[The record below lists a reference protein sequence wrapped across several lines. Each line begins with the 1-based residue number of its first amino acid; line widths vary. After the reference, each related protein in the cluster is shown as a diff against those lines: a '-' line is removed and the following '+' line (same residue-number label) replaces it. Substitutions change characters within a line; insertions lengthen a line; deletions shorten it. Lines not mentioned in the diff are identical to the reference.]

1 MQISITSSS
10 HEITQKSYFS
20 YPCNF
25 EPPTQYCLCLVKMAS
40 ANSKAMSLS
49 PPKSVP
55 FGKIDED
62 GGNTLSP
69 LSSNPNSR
77 KNSTIHQFH
86 PPVQHHIVPTE
97 KCGLL
102 NVYVQVSFVHFFC
115 HLSSIRCIISGLKS
129 SHHDI

>member
-1 MQISITSSS
+1 MYEETQNLISVILVILNRKHSSLS
-10 HEITQKSYFS
+10 VCGI
-20 YPCNF
+20 
-25 EPPTQYCLCLVKMAS
+25 KMAS

-102 NVYVQVSFVHFFC
+102 NVYVQVSFVHFF
-115 HLSSIRCIISGLKS
+115 ISY
-129 SHHDI
+129 IY